1 MKPDLSYRA
10 LAKYADGEVTASQ
23 AAALADAIAQSPE
36 AQRRLARVESVAAS
50 FADASAV
57 EGIDLLPGLR
67 KRLPDEAGR
76 VERPRARW
84 RSTAPLGFAVAA
96 AAAAVVLPVVL
107 AKRAPTPGPLQ
118 TEFRAK
124 SAAANPDP
132 RSRWIALNAFRLSGN
147 GPPEPL
153 HGVLHVDDGLLF
165 SYTNLGPAPFSHL
178 MVFGIDEQRHVYW
191 YYPAFLDPRDNPT
204 GITIEKGASRVALD
218 EVVAHR
224 YRAGRLTV
232 FGLFSDRAFS
242 VSDVERAVEHGTG
255 GSAALEAALD
265 GARVKSLPVEVVR

>member
-23 AAALADAIAQSPE
+23 AAALADAIAQSTQ

-57 EGIDLLPGLR
+57 EGIDLLPELR
-67 KRLPDEAGR
+67 KRLPNEAGR
-76 VERPRARW
+76 VVPPPARW
-84 RSTAPLGFAVAA
+84 RRAATLGFALAA

-107 AKRAPTPGPLQ
+107 AKRPPTPGQPQ

-132 RSRWIALNAFRLSGN
+132 RSRWIALNVFRLSGN
-147 GPPEPL
+147 RPPEPL
-153 HGVLHVDDGLLF
+153 RDVLHVDDGLLF

-178 MVFGIDEQRHVYW
+178 MVFGIDDQRQVYW

-204 GITIEKGASRVALD
+204 GISIEKGASRVALD

-224 YRAGRLTV
+224 YRAGRLTL
-232 FGLFSDRAFS
+232 FGVFSDRAFS
-242 VSDVERAVEHGTG
+242 VADVERAVEHGASE
-255 GSAALEAALD
+255 SAALEAALG